1 MAWGV
6 SYPGVVYTIYD
17 CILGEGLK
25 TARMRAHEHRVTLV
39 LGRVHLCSESR
50 DATRRY
56 SLLLV

>member
-1 MAWGV
+1 MGCRLLANLDV
-6 SYPGVVYTIYD
+6 ALLD